1 MWLWVWVWVWVW
13 VVAKRYIKEGEYPYF
28 DHAHRPRGCAPSSQ
42 FHLRCVSRDPGWNVT
57 DTTATPT
64 EDYDMTSR
72 WYLMYNE
79 TNDPRLI
86 PEHRK
91 RGRKKPSFVDAL
103 GHVPSKGQ
111 SQELF
116 TAVSV
121 TSPLL
126 Y

>member
-1 MWLWVWVWVWVW
+1 
-13 VVAKRYIKEGEYPYF
+13 
-28 DHAHRPRGCAPSSQ
+28 
-42 FHLRCVSRDPGWNVT
+42 
-57 DTTATPT
+57 
-64 EDYDMTSR
+64 MTSR
-72 WYLMYNE
+72 RYLMYNE
-79 TNDPRLI
+79 TNDPGLI

-91 RGRKKPSFVDAL
+91 RGRKKPSFVDARL

-121 TSPLL
+121 TSSLL